1 VAYGSAVLTS
11 SAIGWVER
19 RIRRHRV
26 DCRADAASPKRHLA
40 NGARVEESA
49 IRLHVDRARAGEA
62 EALGELFAE
71 FRPDLL
77 RLCTR
82 MVGPVDAED
91 STNEAFQRAQRRLDR
106 YDTAQPFKGWLLS
119 IAAHH
124 CVDRLRRRSL
134 EKRLF
139 DPDESDIEGLAS
151 QSGSALDEL
160 IQTRRQT
167 SVRDAIDRLPD
178 RHRAP
183 LVLRYFAD
191 LDYDAIGAE
200 LSLTRSQVATSLFR
214 AKQRLRE
221 LLRSEGEAGP

>member
-11 SAIGWVER
+11 SVIGWAER
-19 RIRRHRV
+19 HARRHRV
-26 DCRADAASPKRHLA
+26 DCQADAASPKRHLA

-49 IRLHVDRARAGEA
+49 IRLNVDRARAGEA
-62 EALGELFAE
+62 EALGELFDE

-91 STNEAFQRAQRRLDR
+91 SINDAFQRAQRQLDS
-106 YDTAQPFKGWLLS
+106 YDTTRPFKSWLLS

-139 DPDESDIEGLAS
+139 DPDESDVEGFAG

-160 IQTRRQT
+160 VQTRRQT

-183 LVLRYFAD
+183 LVLRYFAE

-200 LSLTRSQVATSLFR
+200 LNLTRSQVATSLFR

-221 LLRSEGEAGP
+221 LLRSEGETGS